1 MSRIETASGFVCEVD
16 ESRLD
21 DMELLENIVA
31 LDKGDVLVLPDTL
44 TRLLG
49 AEGKKALYDQVRKD
63 GRVPM
68 EAVSTELEEIFRG
81 LKEGKK

>member
-49 AEGKKALYDQVRKD
+49 AEGKKALYDHVRKD